1 MSVKTKPKPQGA
13 KNPRLKISFTDE
25 QKEAH
30 GLFHQHD
37 VNFIIGKFGSGKT
50 LCAVGMAIL
59 ALRKKQCSKIWIT
72 RPILKNKL
80 GFLPGSITEKLEPWV
95 APIVHNFN
103 QCQAASQTQK
113 LMDSGVVAIKPID
126 FAKGITFVDSV
137 VIVDEFEDLTY
148 SEFKLILS
156 RLGKQSKIIF
166 CGDPEQT
173 DPSIKDPCFPK
184 IEKLAKSGLVGW
196 SELKTNH
203 RNESLETIFEYLK

>member
-1 MSVKTKPKPQGA
+1 
-13 KNPRLKISFTDE
+13 
-25 QKEAH
+25 
-30 GLFHQHD
+30 
-37 VNFIIGKFGSGKT
+37 
-50 LCAVGMAIL
+50 MAIL

-80 GFLPGSITEKLEPWV
+80 GFLPGTLEEKTSPWV

-103 QCQAASQTQK
+103 QCQSASQTQK
-113 LMDSGVVAIKPID
+113 LMDRGVVAIKPID

-148 SEFKLILS
+148 AEFKLILS

-173 DPSIKDPCFPK
+173 DSSIKDACFPK
-184 IEKLAKSGLVGW
+184 IKQLAKSGLVGW

-203 RNESLETIFEYLK
+203 RNESL

>member
-1 MSVKTKPKPQGA
+1 MSSNTKPKPNGA
-13 KNPRLKISFTDE
+13 KNPRLKIGFDDK

-30 GLFHQHD
+30 GLFHDYD
-37 VNFIIGKFGSGKT
+37 VNFIVGGFGTGKT
-50 LCAVGMAIL
+50 LTAVGMAIL

-80 GFLPGSITEKLEPWV
+80 GFLPGTIEEKSAPWV

-103 QCQAASQTQK
+103 QCQAAAQTQK
-113 LMDSGVVAIKPID
+113 LMDSGVLAIKPID

-148 SEFKLILS
+148 DEFKLILS

-166 CGDPEQT
+166 CGDPDQT
-173 DPSIKDPCFPK
+173 DSSIKDPCYSK
-184 IEKLAKSGLVGW
+184 IKKLAKSNLVGW
-196 SELKTNH
+196 TELTKNH
-203 RNESLETIFEYLK
+203 RNESLENIFEYLK